1 MNKSQKAF
9 FDAFGKMVVET
20 DSTDFDVDSL
30 CNRAGYGRQTFYY
43 NFKSKQ
49 EFLSESIKHY
59 LLRQIV
65 PMGKLDKENAKRF
78 LSSFI
83 DTFRNKHLQ
92 LRNLI
97 FSDDYRE
104 FIFDFLKDFYISK
117 IILLVP
123 EVGKETTTLLSGA
136 LFAIALKA
144 SLDETVVF
152 DIDVLARELLAIIR
166 IGSKK
171 TRKNKNKIASKLYS

>member
-9 FDAFGKMVVET
+9 FDAFGKIVDET

-59 LLRQIV
+59 LFRQIT
-65 PMGKLDKENAKRF
+65 PMEKLDKGNAKRF

-83 DTFRNKHLQ
+83 NTFRNKHLQ

-104 FIFDFLKDFYISK
+104 FICDFLKDYYISK
-117 IILLVP
+117 IIMLVP
-123 EVGKETTTLLSGA
+123 EVSKETTTLLSGA

-144 SLDETVVF
+144 SLDETMVF
-152 DIDVLARELLAIIR
+152 DIDVLSMELLAIIR

-171 TRKNKNKIASKLYS
+171 TRKTKSEVVSKTI